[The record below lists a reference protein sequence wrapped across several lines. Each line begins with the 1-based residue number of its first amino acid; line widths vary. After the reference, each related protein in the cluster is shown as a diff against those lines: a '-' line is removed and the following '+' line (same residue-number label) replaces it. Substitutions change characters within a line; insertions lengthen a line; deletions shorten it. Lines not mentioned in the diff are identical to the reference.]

1 MNRKTLLNKFNAC
14 SFLLSL
20 LLLTNLSNSYA
31 QETVVQGTVTDA
43 FNQEPLPGVN
53 INVVGSTQSAHTNQE
68 GQFSI
73 TVPAGQIK
81 LRFTYV
87 GYEPQEVAV
96 SSNNL
101 TIALKSANNDLN
113 EVVVVAYGT
122 ANRANFTGSVA
133 SIPQDKIVNR
143 PVGNVSKALQGL
155 VPGLQSVSSSGQ
167 PGTDAEIRIRGI
179 GSINASSSPLYVLDG
194 NPYEGDI
201 NAINPNDIK
210 SISVL
215 KDAAASALYGSR
227 GANGVIIITT
237 KEGQKDG
244 TTTINFNF
252 TQGISDRAVKDYEQ
266 VSTDQYFELYWEAL
280 RNKNLSSGLTSD
292 QAARNASNQ
301 VITDLNI
308 NPYGLGYPNPV
319 GLDGKIVAGATPLW
333 NDNWADVLQR
343 TGKRTQ
349 ADLSFS
355 GGNEK
360 SSYYFSGGYLND
372 QGIAIE
378 SGFKRYNAR
387 INVTT
392 QAKKWLNAGLNVAVS
407 SSTQKF
413 PQSEDS
419 NTANIVNFPRLVP
432 SFYPYYER
440 NGDGSY
446 RYDENGNKI
455 YDFGEYRPSAAIP
468 RSNMAASLPLDKND
482 RQSENL
488 SGRAFLEAII
498 TPELKFRTTYSI
510 DYLNRNTHDYVNP
523 VLGDGA
529 EYQGSVSKSNRRRVS
544 YTWNNIVTYDK
555 TFNDHHINL
564 LAGQEF
570 YKYQNTDID
579 GSRQRFV
586 LPGFYEPDA
595 ASQLNSFNGFS
606 VDYSLLSFL
615 GRAEYDYK
623 GRYFLSGSLRTDGSS
638 RFAPETRWGTFWSVG
653 GSWKISQEDFLKD
666 NSLIDQLT
674 LRASYGGQGN
684 DKLQDQNGAAIYYAY
699 QGLYAISNN
708 LGQGGTVTRR
718 LPTPDLQWETNLN
731 FNVGL
736 DIAILDQRIAATVEY
751 FNRKSKDLLY
761 TIPMAPST
769 GFSGYDANIGAVT
782 NNGIDVNLQTVP
794 IRNDHFRWNLDLNL
808 NHYRNKITELPNNN
822 KPIDN
827 GNKRL
832 TVGGSIYDF
841 YLPTWAGVDPATGS
855 PQWYLADDN
864 GNRTNETTSVYGQA
878 GRFIQDN
885 SLPDLVG
892 GLNNTFTYKN
902 FDLSAL
908 FTFSIGGKILDNDY
922 IQLMHNGNN
931 PGRSWGTEILNRWT
945 PENPNTDVPR
955 LTTDNLTWTSAST
968 RFLYSA
974 TYARLKNVSLGYNF
988 SKHLIERIGIGNLR
1002 VFLQGENLLTFY
1014 KHKGM
1019 DPEQTV
1025 NGATYFRYP
1034 AMRSIT
1040 AGLQLTL

>member
-1 MNRKTLLNKFNAC
+1 MNKKNLLNSYYAC
-14 SFLLSL
+14 LLLFASL
-20 LLLTNLSNSYA
+20 LLANQHAYA
-31 QETVVQGTVTDA
+31 QTTKVQGTVTDA

-53 INVVGSTQSAHTNQE
+53 VSVLGGTVSAYTDQN
-68 GQFSI
+68 GQFTLEI
-73 TVPAGQIK
+73 PGGAEK
-81 LRFTYV
+81 LRFSYV
-87 GYEPQEVAV
+87 GYEPQEAALDG
-96 SSNNL
+96 SKLS
-101 TIALKSANNDLN
+101 IALKPASNDLN

-122 ANRANFTGSVA
+122 ANRSSFTGSVA
-133 SIPQDKIVNR
+133 TISQEKIANRQVSSI
-143 PVGNVSKALQGL
+143 SKALEGQ

-167 PGTDAEIRIRGI
+167 PGTDADIRIRGI
-179 GSINASSSPLYVLDG
+179 GSINASSAPLYVVDG
-194 NPYEGDI
+194 NPYSGDI

-215 KDAAASALYGSR
+215 KDAASSALYGSR

-237 KEGQKDG
+237 KEGLKNG
-244 TTTINFNF
+244 NTTINFNF
-252 TQGISDRAVKDYEQ
+252 TQGVSGRAVKDYEQ
-266 VSTDQYFELYWEAL
+266 VNTDQYFELYWEAL
-280 RNKNLSSGLTSD
+280 RNKNLNDGQT
-292 QAARNASNQ
+292 AALAGQNASNRLL
-301 VITDLNI
+301 TDLNI
-308 NPYGLGYPNPV
+308 NPYGPDFPQPIGT
-319 GLDGKIVAGATPLW
+319 DGKLASGAHALW

-343 TGKRTQ
+343 TGRRTQ

-387 INVTT
+387 LNVNT
-392 QAKKWLNAGLNVAVS
+392 QAKKWLNAGLNIAVS
-407 SSTQKF
+407 STLQKY

-419 NTANIVNFPRLVP
+419 NTANIVNFTRLVA

-440 NGDGSY
+440 NPDGSY
-446 RYDENGNKI
+446 VLDNGQKV

-468 RSNMAASLPLDKND
+468 RSNLAASLPLDKND
-482 RQSENL
+482 IRNENL
-488 SGRAFLEAII
+488 SGRAYLEAII

-510 DYLNRNTHDYVNP
+510 DYINRNEHIYTNP

-544 YTWNNIVTYDK
+544 YTWNNIITYEK
-555 TFNDHHINL
+555 TWNDHHLNVL
-564 LAGQEF
+564 GGQEF
-570 YKYQNTDID
+570 YKYQNSDID
-579 GSRQRFV
+579 GSRERFV

-623 GRYFLSGSLRTDGSS
+623 NRYFLSGSLRTDGSS

-653 GSWKISQEDFLKD
+653 ASWKIAEEDFLRD
-666 NSLIDQLT
+666 NSLINQLT

-684 DKLQDQNGAAIYYAY
+684 DGLQSSSGAAIYYAY

-718 LPTPDLQWETNLN
+718 LPTPDLKWETNLN
-731 FNVGL
+731 FNLGL
-736 DIAILDQRIAATVEY
+736 DVAILDQRIAASFEY

-761 TIPMAPST
+761 TMPMAPST
-769 GFSGYDANIGAVT
+769 GYEGYDANIGALKNT
-782 NNGIDVNLQTVP
+782 GIELNLQTVP
-794 IRNDHFRWNLDLNL
+794 VRNTNFRWNLDLNL
-808 NHYRNKITELPNNN
+808 SHYKNKITELPNDN
-822 KPIDN
+822 KAIVS
-827 GNKRL
+827 GNKMLR
-832 TVGGSIYDF
+832 VGGSIYDF
-841 YLPTWAGVDPATGS
+841 YLQTWAGVDQSNGKPL
-855 PQWYLADDN
+855 WYKADAD
-864 GNRTNETTSVYGQA
+864 GNRTDETTSEYGDA
-878 GRFIQDN
+878 GLFVQET

-892 GLNNTFTYKN
+892 GLSNTFTYKN

-908 FTFSIGGKILDNDY
+908 LSFSLGGKVLDNDY
-922 IQLMHNGNN
+922 TQLLHNGNN
-931 PGRSWGTEILNRWT
+931 PGRAWGTEILNRWT
-945 PENPNTDVPR
+945 PENTNTDVPA
-955 LTTDNLTWTSAST
+955 LTTDNLYWTSPST

-974 TYARLKNVSLGYNF
+974 SYARLKNVSFGYNF
-988 SKHLIERIGIGNLR
+988 SKQLMERIGIANLR
-1002 VFLQGENLLTFY
+1002 IFLQGENLLTFY

-1034 AMRSIT
+1034 AIRSVS
-1040 AGLQLTL
+1040 AGIQLTL

>member
-1 MNRKTLLNKFNAC
+1 MNEKKLLNNCYAPL
-14 SFLLSL
+14 SFLFML
-20 LLLTNLSNSYA
+20 LFFAGSVWG
-31 QETVVQGTVTDA
+31 QETTTVQGTVTDA

-53 INVVGSTQSAHTNQE
+53 ISVVGGTKSTHTDANGAYRLQV
-68 GQFSI
+68 Q
-73 TVPAGQIK
+73 AGK
-81 LRFTYV
+81 TTLRFSYV
-87 GYEPQEVAV
+87 GYEPQDLPV
-96 SSNNL
+96 SGNQLSV
-101 TIALKSANNDLN
+101 ALKPASNDLN

-122 ANRANFTGSVA
+122 AKRSSFTGSVA
-133 SIPQDKIVNR
+133 AISQDKIANR
-143 PVGNVSKALQGL
+143 QVSSVSKALQGQ

-179 GSINASSSPLYVLDG
+179 GSINASSAPLYVVDG
-194 NPYEGDI
+194 NPYSGDI

-210 SISVL
+210 SVSVL

-237 KEGQKDG
+237 KEGLKDG
-244 TTTINFNF
+244 KTTINFNF

-266 VSTDQYFELYWEAL
+266 VSTNQYFELYWEAL
-280 RNKNLSSGLTSD
+280 RNKNLSNGLAAE
-292 QAARNASNQ
+292 QAAQNASNQ
-301 VITDLNI
+301 LLTDLNI
-308 NPYGLGYPNPV
+308 NPYGSNYPQPV
-319 GLDGKIVAGATPLW
+319 GLDGKIVPAATPLW

-343 TGKRTQ
+343 TGRRTQ

-387 INVTT
+387 INVNT

-407 SSTQKF
+407 SSLQKY

-419 NTANIVNFPRLVP
+419 NTANIINFTRLVP

-440 NGDGSY
+440 NADGSY
-446 RYDENGNKI
+446 RLDEDGNKI

-468 RSNMAASLPLDKND
+468 RNNLAASLPLDKNEI
-482 RQSENL
+482 RSENL
-488 SGRAFLEAII
+488 SGRAFLEAVI

-510 DYLNRNTHDYVNP
+510 DYINRNTHDYVNP

-529 EYQGSVSKSNRRRVS
+529 EYQGSVAKSNRRRTS
-544 YTWNNIVTYDK
+544 YTWNNIVTYEK
-555 TFNDHHINL
+555 TFNEHHLNV

-570 YKYQNTDID
+570 YKFQNTDMD
-579 GSRQRFV
+579 GSRERFV

-606 VDYSLLSFL
+606 VDYSMLSFL
-615 GRAEYDYK
+615 GRVEYDYK
-623 GRYFLSGSLRTDGSS
+623 NRYFLSGSLRTDGSS
-638 RFAPETRWGTFWSVG
+638 RFSPDNRWGTFWSVG
-653 GSWKISQEDFLKD
+653 ASWKIAEEEFLRN
-666 NSLIDQLT
+666 NSLINQLT
-674 LRASYGGQGN
+674 VRASYGAQGN
-684 DKLQDQNGAAIYYAY
+684 DNLLSNGNPIYYAY
-699 QGLYAISNN
+699 QGLYSISNN
-708 LGQGGTVTRR
+708 LGQGGTVTQR
-718 LPTPDLQWETNLN
+718 LPTPTLKWESNLN
-731 FNVGL
+731 FNAGL
-736 DIAILDQRIAATVEY
+736 DIAILDQRVAASFEY

-761 TIPMAPST
+761 TMPKAPST
-769 GFSGYDANIGAVT
+769 GFPGYDANIGALQNT
-782 NNGIDVNLQTVP
+782 GFELTLQTVP
-794 IRNDHFRWNLDLNL
+794 VRNDNFRWNLDLNL
-808 NHYRNKITELPNNN
+808 GHYKNKITELPNGG
-822 KPIDN
+822 KPIPN
-827 GNKRL
+827 GNKL
-832 TVGGSIYDF
+832 LAVGGSIYDF

-855 PQWYLADDN
+855 PLWYKADAN
-864 GNRTNETTSVYGQA
+864 GNQTAETTSEYGQA
-878 GRFIQDN
+878 GLFVQDN

-892 GLNNTFTYKN
+892 GFSNTVSYKN

-908 FTFSIGGKILDNDY
+908 LSFSLGGKILDNDY
-922 IQLMHNGNN
+922 IQLMHNGSS
-931 PGRSWGTEILNRWT
+931 PGRAWSTEILNRWT
-945 PENPNTDVPR
+945 PENTQTDVPR

-988 SKHLIERIGIGNLR
+988 SKHLIERLGIANLR

-1014 KHKGM
+1014 GHKGM

-1034 AMRSIT
+1034 AMRTVS